1 MFVSW
6 IANMARQLTNTTQ
19 LLFYEKP
26 DVGFVCGTSMFC
38 LFTIVASKRYPHA
51 LVARYCKM
59 TSQ

>member
-6 IANMARQLTNTTQ
+6 IATMARHNTTQ
-19 LLFYEKP
+19 LLFYKKP
-26 DVGFVCGTSMFC
+26 DVGFVFGTSMFC